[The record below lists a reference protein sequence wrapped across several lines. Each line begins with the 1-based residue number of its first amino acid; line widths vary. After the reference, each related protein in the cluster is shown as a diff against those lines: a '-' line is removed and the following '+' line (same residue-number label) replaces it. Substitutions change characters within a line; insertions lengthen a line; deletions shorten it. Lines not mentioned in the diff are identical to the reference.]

1 MHQTVRSQVPVFTE
15 EDSTV
20 ALRELRDRWRVVS
33 RPTQTNDIMEDVA
46 SAEGNAVSRQ
56 VGQSYKLQRNR
67 TAMWED
73 DRLYATFA
81 EDPRELDDI
90 VLDRD

>member
-1 MHQTVRSQVPVFTE
+1 M
-15 EDSTV
+15 V
-20 ALRELRDRWRVVS
+20 ALRELRDRWRVVC
-33 RPTQTNDIMEDVA
+33 RATQTNDIMNDVP
-46 SAEGNAVSRQ
+46 SLEGKAVSRQ
-56 VGQSYKLQRNR
+56 VGQSYRLQRNR

-90 VLDRD
+90 ILDHNLHT

>member
-1 MHQTVRSQVPVFTE
+1 M
-15 EDSTV
+15 V
-20 ALRELRDRWRVVS
+20 ALRELRDRWRVVC
-33 RPTQTNDIMEDVA
+33 RATQTNDIMNDVP
-46 SAEGNAVSRQ
+46 SLEGKAVSRQ
-56 VGQSYKLQRNR
+56 VGQSYRLQRNR

-90 VLDRD
+90 VLDRNLHT